1 MASDT
6 QSEAYA
12 KAQGLPTTWNRED
25 QGYVAKYCD
34 YYTTEPYRNAH
45 FEEYFIFIREFI
57 LVTFIFTNILILTV
71 ILKCGCQKLNR
82 SIHSNSAPVYWAIA
96 IAMGIMNLIYLIG
109 LIWAHTCKRLP
120 HLLLDESSTH
130 IENCPAKLIYYQ
142 HELLAFIAKVSTLF
156 ISAIMELILALYMT
170 NFRLLPIPP
179 ILAQVMKRCFCCCN
193 YLKCL
198 QTVLL
203 WQVFLFMQI
212 LLGVLPLPF
221 FVLFIFSP
229 LRSILTLSIVALL
242 FILLTASMSH
252 MLYNCRIRCTCT
264 SWMNFVFWFWA
275 YTVITAPIAGIMG
288 LYITFVDGGYSDS
301 GIKPVILSLLPSVLL
316 SGSVWVIK
324 KKFMNKRTSPH
335 LERQPSVSSVATE
348 EEEIDLDYMEQ
359 GIALDNS
366 TETPHNNV
374 EFNSV

>member
-6 QSEAYA
+6 QSEAYV
-12 KAQGLPTTWNRED
+12 KAQGLPATWNRED

-34 YYTTEPYRNAH
+34 YYTTEPYSNTH
-45 FEEYFIFIREFI
+45 FEERFIFIRKLI
-57 LVTFIFTNILILTV
+57 LVTFIFANILILTV
-71 ILKCGCQKLNR
+71 ILKCGYQKLNH

-96 IAMGIMNLIYLIG
+96 IAMGIMNIIYLIG
-109 LIWAHTCKRLP
+109 LIWAHIYKRLP
-120 HLLLDESSTH
+120 RLLLDEYSTH
-130 IENCPAKLIYYQ
+130 IKEKENCPAKFIYYQ
-142 HELLAFIAKVSTLF
+142 HELLAFIAKVSILC
-156 ISAIMELILALYMT
+156 ISAIMELILALYIVRMT

-179 ILAQVMKRCFCCCN
+179 ILTQVMKRCFCCCN

-198 QTVLL
+198 HTVLL

-212 LLGVLPLPF
+212 WLGFLPLPF
-221 FVLFIFSP
+221 LVLFIFGP
-229 LRSILTLSIVALL
+229 LRSILTLSIAALI
-242 FILLTASMSH
+242 FVMLTASLSH

-264 SWMNFVFWFWA
+264 SWMNFVFWCWGS
-275 YTVITAPIAGIMG
+275 TVISALIAGVMA
-288 LYITFVDGGYSDS
+288 LYITFIDGGYSDS

-324 KKFMNKRTSPH
+324 KKFLNKRTSPH

-359 GIALDNS
+359 GVALDK
-366 TETPHNNV
+366 
-374 EFNSV
+374 

>member
-6 QSEAYA
+6 QSEAYV
-12 KAQGLPTTWNRED
+12 KAQGLPATWNRED

-34 YYTTEPYRNAH
+34 YYTTEPYSNTH
-45 FEEYFIFIREFI
+45 FEERFIFIRKLI
-57 LVTFIFTNILILTV
+57 LVTFIFANILILTV
-71 ILKCGCQKLNR
+71 ILKCGYQKLNH

-96 IAMGIMNLIYLIG
+96 IAMGIMNIIYLIG
-109 LIWAHTCKRLP
+109 LIWAHIYKRLP
-120 HLLLDESSTH
+120 RLLLDEYSTH
-130 IENCPAKLIYYQ
+130 IKEKENCPAKFIYYQ
-142 HELLAFIAKVSTLF
+142 HELLAFIAKVSILC
-156 ISAIMELILALYMT
+156 ISAIMELILALYIVCMT

-198 QTVLL
+198 HAVLL
-203 WQVFLFMQI
+203 WQVFLFTQI
-212 LLGVLPLPF
+212 WLGFLPLPF
-221 FVLFIFSP
+221 LVLFIFGP
-229 LRSILTLSIVALL
+229 LRSILTLSIAALI
-242 FILLTASMSH
+242 FVMLTASLSH

-264 SWMNFVFWFWA
+264 SWMNFVFWCWG
-275 YTVITAPIAGIMG
+275 YTVISALIAGVLA

-324 KKFMNKRTSPH
+324 KKFLNKRTSPH

-359 GIALDNS
+359 GVALDK
-366 TETPHNNV
+366 
-374 EFNSV
+374 